1 MTEPTDTNQAS
12 EDESKKPS
20 ERKRLFD
27 RLIFMFGWKGET
39 RRNKANKM
47 MKIID
52 QYTET
57 IIRTEKLKL
66 LAEVRERV
74 VGESEPTGDTA
85 AQVYRN
91 DMRVEQRAALGKL
104 EAEL

>member
-1 MTEPTDTNQAS
+1 MTNQAS

-52 QYTET
+52 
-57 IIRTEKLKL
+57 
-66 LAEVRERV
+66 
-74 VGESEPTGDTA
+74 
-85 AQVYRN
+85 
-91 DMRVEQRAALGKL
+91 
-104 EAEL
+104 